1 MRAISKE
8 TTRTTAIPFHVN
20 WKAPCHTLSDLYEKD
35 PAEKVLDVR
44 NALVMAML
52 VALSAS
58 VSLARPQKVHIS
70 WFKVVGR
77 VLDGNG
83 RPVHW
88 GRVYVKDTHAHFLR
102 IKAVDRDGH
111 FSLVGLDAQ
120 LDYEVY
126 AEQDDLVSEK
136 VLISGSQKTPE
147 VIIALKL
154 SAKQENH

>member
-1 MRAISKE
+1 MGR
-8 TTRTTAIPFHVN
+8 TRR
-20 WKAPCHTLSDLYEKD
+20 E
-35 PAEKVLDVR
+35 EGLDVR
-44 NALVMAML
+44 NALVIAIL
-52 VALSAS
+52 VAFSAS
-58 VSLARPQKVHIS
+58 VSLARPQKEHIS

-83 RPVHW
+83 RPIHW
-88 GRVYVKDTHAHFLR
+88 GRVYLKDTHAHLLR

-111 FSLVGLDAQ
+111 FSVLGLNTQ

-136 VLISGSQKTPE
+136 VLISGSQKAPE
-147 VIIALKL
+147 VMVELKL

>member
-1 MRAISKE
+1 VRRILVIAI
-8 TTRTTAIPFHVN
+8 
-20 WKAPCHTLSDLYEKD
+20 
-35 PAEKVLDVR
+35 
-44 NALVMAML
+44 LV
-52 VALSAS
+52 VLSAS
-58 VSLARPQKVHIS
+58 VSLARPQKGHIS

-83 RPVHW
+83 RPIHW

-111 FSLVGLDAQ
+111 FSLVWLDAR

-136 VLISGSQKTPE
+136 MLISGSQKTPE
-147 VIIALKL
+147 VVIALKL
-154 SAKQENH
+154 SKKQENH

>member
-1 MRAISKE
+1 M
-8 TTRTTAIPFHVN
+8 
-20 WKAPCHTLSDLYEKD
+20 
-35 PAEKVLDVR
+35 R
-44 NALVMAML
+44 NAVVIAILVM
-52 VALSAS
+52 ALSAS
-58 VSLARPQKVHIS
+58 VSLARPQKGHIS

-83 RPVHW
+83 RPIHW
-88 GRVYVKDTHAHFLR
+88 GRVYLNDTHSHLLR

-111 FSLVGLDAQ
+111 FSLLGLDAQ

-126 AEQDDLVSEK
+126 AEQDDLVSKK

-147 VIIALKL
+147 MMIELKL

>member
-1 MRAISKE
+1 
-8 TTRTTAIPFHVN
+8 
-20 WKAPCHTLSDLYEKD
+20 
-35 PAEKVLDVR
+35 VR
-44 NALVMAML
+44 NAVVTAML
-52 VALSAS
+52 VVVLGAS
-58 VSLARPQKVHIS
+58 VSLARPQKGHIS
-70 WFKVVGR
+70 WFKLVGR

-102 IKAVDRDGH
+102 IKPVDRDGH
-111 FSLVGLDAQ
+111 FNLAGLDAR

-136 VLISGSQKTPE
+136 VLISGSQKAPE

-154 SAKQENH
+154 GTKQENH

>member
-1 MRAISKE
+1 
-8 TTRTTAIPFHVN
+8 V
-20 WKAPCHTLSDLYEKD
+20 
-35 PAEKVLDVR
+35 KVPDVR
-44 NALVMAML
+44 NILVIALL

-58 VSLARPQKVHIS
+58 VNLARPQNGHIS

-83 RPVHW
+83 RPIHW
-88 GRVYVKDTHAHFLR
+88 GRVYLKDTHAHLLR

-111 FSLVGLDAQ
+111 FSLLGLDAR

-126 AEQDDLVSEK
+126 AEQDDLVSKK

-147 VIIALKL
+147 MMIELKL
-154 SAKQENH
+154 ITKQENH

>member
-1 MRAISKE
+1 
-8 TTRTTAIPFHVN
+8 
-20 WKAPCHTLSDLYEKD
+20 
-35 PAEKVLDVR
+35 
-44 NALVMAML
+44 ML

-58 VSLARPQKVHIS
+58 VCLARPQKGHIS

-83 RPVHW
+83 RPIHW

-111 FSLVGLDAQ
+111 FSLVWLDAR

-136 VLISGSQKTPE
+136 VLISGPQKSPV
-147 VIIALKL
+147 VIMELKL
-154 SAKQENH
+154 STKQENH

>member
-1 MRAISKE
+1 M
-8 TTRTTAIPFHVN
+8 
-20 WKAPCHTLSDLYEKD
+20 
-35 PAEKVLDVR
+35 R
-44 NALVMAML
+44 NALVIAIL
-52 VALSAS
+52 VALSAP

-70 WFKVVGR
+70 WFEVVGR

-88 GRVYVKDTHAHFLR
+88 GRVYVKDSHAHFLR

-111 FSLVGLDAQ
+111 FSLVGLDSR

-126 AEQDDLVSEK
+126 AEQDDLLSEK
-136 VLISGSQKTPE
+136 VLISGSQKTAE
-147 VIIALKL
+147 MIVELKL

>member
-1 MRAISKE
+1 
-8 TTRTTAIPFHVN
+8 
-20 WKAPCHTLSDLYEKD
+20 
-35 PAEKVLDVR
+35 VR
-44 NALVMAML
+44 NALVMAMV

-58 VSLARPQKVHIS
+58 VSLARPQKAHIS

-83 RPVHW
+83 RPIHW

-111 FSLVGLDAQ
+111 FSFVGLGAR

-126 AEQDDLVSEK
+126 AEQGDLVSKK
-136 VLISGSQKTPE
+136 VLISGSQNTPE
-147 VIIALKL
+147 VIIELKL
-154 SAKQENH
+154 NTKQENH

>member
-1 MRAISKE
+1 M
-8 TTRTTAIPFHVN
+8 
-20 WKAPCHTLSDLYEKD
+20 
-35 PAEKVLDVR
+35 R

-58 VSLARPQKVHIS
+58 VSLARPQKAHIS

-83 RPVHW
+83 RPIHW

-102 IKAVDRDGH
+102 IKPVDRDGH
-111 FSLVGLDAQ
+111 FSLVGLDAR

-136 VLISGSQKTPE
+136 VIISGSQKSPE
-147 VIIALKL
+147 VMIDLKL
-154 SAKQENH
+154 NMEQENH

>member
-1 MRAISKE
+1 M
-8 TTRTTAIPFHVN
+8 
-20 WKAPCHTLSDLYEKD
+20 
-35 PAEKVLDVR
+35 R

-52 VALSAS
+52 VVALSAS
-58 VSLARPQKVHIS
+58 VSLARPQKGHVS

-83 RPVHW
+83 RPIHW

-102 IKAVDRDGH
+102 IKPVDRDGH
-111 FSLVGLDAQ
+111 FNLVGLDAR

-147 VIIALKL
+147 VMIALKL
-154 SAKQENH
+154 NKRQENH